1 MPANELRH
9 SWTITD
15 LATRFGGEVVGAIN
29 DVPPIVAAAPLEDAT
44 LGELAFFADR
54 RYAGALASTRASCVL
69 VPLDY
74 PHSPADGTT
83 YIKTPD
89 PYRAFVEFLGML
101 NALRSSPVAGIHP
114 TAVIEPSA
122 RIADSAMVGAGC
134 VVGANAEIG
143 ENTLLY
149 PNVILY
155 ENVRIGNRTTLHA
168 GVVCYRDTEIGNDC
182 IIHSGAVI
190 GSDGFGYIENKDGS
204 FDKIPHIGRVIVED
218 FVEIGA
224 NTTIDRSVAGVT
236 RIGRGVKIDNLVQ
249 IAHNVRIGDNTAI
262 AAQTGIA
269 GSTVIGR
276 KVRLAGQVG
285 IVGHITLADGVIVL
299 AQSGVGKSLAEPGM
313 YLGSPVL
320 PHGAALRLNASLRQ
334 LPDALT
340 ELRNEIRQLRERI
353 APKFDEFSDNETND
367 DNEML

>member
-1 MPANELRH
+1 MPANERQH
-9 SWTITD
+9 SWTIAD

-29 DVPPIVAAAPLEDAT
+29 DVPPIVAAAPLEDAAA
-44 LGELAFFADR
+44 GELAFFADR
-54 RYAGALASTRASCVL
+54 RYGAALASTRASCVL
-69 VPLDY
+69 VPSDCPL
-74 PHSPADGTT
+74 SPAEGTVF
-83 YIKTPD
+83 IKTPD
-89 PYRAFVEFLGML
+89 PYRAFVEFLSMIE
-101 NALRSSPVAGIHP
+101 ALRNVHRTGIHP
-114 TAVIEPSA
+114 SAVIELSA
-122 RIADSAMVGAGC
+122 RIAASAVIRAGC
-134 VVGANAEIG
+134 VIGANAVIG
-143 ENTLLY
+143 EGATLH
-149 PNVILY
+149 PNVVLY
-155 ENVRIGNRTTLHA
+155 DNVKIGEYTTLHA
-168 GVVCYRDTEIGNDC
+168 GVICYPDTEIGNHC

-204 FDKIPHIGRVIVED
+204 FDKIPHIGRVVIED
-218 FVEIGA
+218 FAEIGA

-249 IAHNVRIGDNTAI
+249 IAHNVRIGENTAI
-262 AAQTGIA
+262 AAQTGVA

-299 AQSGVGKSLAEPGM
+299 AQSGVGKTLSESGM

-340 ELRNEIRQLRERI
+340 ELRTEIRQLRERI
-353 APKFDEFSDNETND
+353 APKFDDFSDNETD
-367 DNEML
+367 DEKEVL